1 MVWKVYR
8 PRVRLVLA
16 GAMLLRGYRL
26 FGVALH
32 WEPKGAKGHEH
43 HILANRSICWSTYIV
58 ETDAGKRRT
67 VSLPQ

>member
-1 MVWKVYR
+1 MVWKGYR

-16 GAMLLRGYRL
+16 GAMLLHGYRL

-32 WEPKGAKGHEH
+32 REPKGTKRHEH

-58 ETDAGKRRT
+58 ETDAGKRR
-67 VSLPQ
+67 LYHCPQ